1 MKAFVEYIKYL
12 AYILM
17 GISVIIG
24 LLFYMD
30 VISEGLLLTWA
41 YILVI
46 TATVTSLL
54 FPLLNFFTNPKK
66 GLGTLAGVLVLGVI
80 IFISYLLGSDQ
91 VLNIMGYTGPDN
103 VPSTLKLTDMGI
115 FTMYFL
121 LFGAFLAIIVTEV
134 LSFFK

>member
-1 MKAFVEYIKYL
+1 MKAFIAYIKYL

-17 GISVIIG
+17 GISALVG
-24 LLFYMD
+24 LLFYMN

-46 TATVTSLL
+46 TAAVTSLL
-54 FPLLNFFTNPKK
+54 FPLLNFVTNPKK
-66 GLGTLAGVLVLGVI
+66 GLGTLVGVLVLGVI
-80 IFISYLLGSDQ
+80 ILISYMLGSGE
-91 VLNIMGYTGPDN
+91 VLNIMGYTGTDN

-121 LFGAFLAIIVTEV
+121 LFGAFFAIVVTEV
-134 LSFFK
+134 MSFFK

>member
-1 MKAFVEYIKYL
+1 MKAFIGYIKYL

-17 GISVIIG
+17 GISALVG
-24 LLFYMD
+24 LLFYMN
-30 VISEGLLLTWA
+30 VVSEGLLLTWA

-46 TATVTSLL
+46 TAAVTSLL
-54 FPLLNFFTNPKK
+54 FPLLNFVTNPKK
-66 GLGTLAGVLVLGVI
+66 GLGTLVGVLVLGVI
-80 IFISYLLGSDQ
+80 IFISYLMGSDE
-91 VLNIMGYTGPDN
+91 VMNILGYTGPDN

-121 LFGAFLAIIVTEV
+121 LFGAFIAIIVTEV